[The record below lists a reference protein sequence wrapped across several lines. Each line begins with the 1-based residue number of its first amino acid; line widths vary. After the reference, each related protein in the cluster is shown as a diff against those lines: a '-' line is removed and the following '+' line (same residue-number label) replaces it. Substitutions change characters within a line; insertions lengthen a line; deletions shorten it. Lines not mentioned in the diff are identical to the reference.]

1 VLCLGRHDTIIGLAC
16 FGRAEPSLKYL
27 GTTRHNRKIS
37 SCCTG
42 PKKVR
47 PKHDGPGPCRHVK
60 TQLSALPWANLNI
73 ISVRPKH
80 DGPGPCRHVKTQ
92 LSALP
97 WANLNII
104 SFVGVSTRGGSL
116 DRRVNC
122 RCVPQPRWV
131 GARRNTRRGKT
142 AASCCPAPRVDALA
156 VGGYKRPRGRGRESL
171 LVSPSSRAATPSY
184 EGPGTFFYRCKERAQ
199 VYNGGC
205 SSMLTCPTMRS
216 QNPMYMPTW
225 LSERC

>member
-42 PKKVR
+42 PKK
-47 PKHDGPGPCRHVK
+47 
-60 TQLSALPWANLNI
+60 
-73 ISVRPKH
+73 VRPKH